1 MQIKTLYCIS
11 TGNIHDIFIPWL
23 IIIPP
28 SFNFQLYFSPKITLH
43 SIGSLPGLK
52 DKEEIGSC
60 ATSAICCASLHRI
73 SNKQMQPSS
82 PAVATTPE
90 RSREAMQHV
99 AVALWP
105 LNLLGSVMNL
115 SLYLSLPLPL
125 LPLLLSFLSLRVI
138 MCCAVR
144 CCFALAPPG
153 YNWIRVRRCLPNN
166 LPTMNR
172 VFDLSSKSDLRAGNV
187 GLLWDPVWPYK
198 GFGLAACFLLI
209 ACLYSFWSNCG
220 LLLLLLLLLYQLLSK
235 LIYL

>member
-73 SNKQMQPSS
+73 SNRQMQPSS

-115 SLYLSLPLPL
+115 SLYLSLLL

-138 MCCAVR
+138 YVLCCAVLL
-144 CCFALAPPG
+144 CF
-153 YNWIRVRRCLPNN
+153 
-166 LPTMNR
+166 
-172 VFDLSSKSDLRAGNV
+172 SSACRLVTTESGSEDVYRIIYQQ
-187 GLLWDPVWPYK
+187 WT
-198 GFGLAACFLLI
+198 GFSICPQ
-209 ACLYSFWSNCG
+209 S
-220 LLLLLLLLLYQLLSK
+220 QT
-235 LIYL
+235 